1 MLRHI
6 NLFVTTLIFL
16 AISIVY
22 IFYPKISLS
31 SDILGDWLSTTPM
44 PNTSNTGSHYSFTY
58 NNRLYSIGGAN
69 TSTFANGIY
78 SDIALNGT
86 ISNWT
91 SISSLPNILWHSGT
105 TYNNYVYLLGG
116 ANSAIVNINDVKI
129 GTVDAFGNISSWAS
143 TTSLPFAL
151 SLGSSVTVGN
161 RVYFAGGST
170 NEENSS
176 SAKSEIWR
184 ADINPLDG
192 TLSAWTLAGNLSQP
206 MLGFGMVES
215 NGYLI
220 VLGGKTTGNIYL
232 SDVKKAPIDSLT
244 GDIGSWSSLSSLPDP
259 VYRAGV
265 TKTGDMIVS
274 AGGYHISPSFT
285 LMDKVNFAEVDINGD
300 IASWIES
307 GFTLPQ
313 PTCCFSLS
321 SWNNFIYMV
330 GGWIGSYVDYV
341 YVSKIEVLETPS
353 PSPSPTPTPS
363 PSPSPSP
370 SPTPTSSPTPTV
382 SPSPTPIIPII
393 NVPSLKQYSE
403 PWQSNL
409 YDHTAATIKQWG
421 CALTS
426 AAMVL
431 QYHGHNI
438 MPNALNNWLNSQT
451 DGYISNGLINW
462 LAVSRYTKL
471 HDSPSSPTLE
481 YKRLLPTDINLDN
494 ELANSRP
501 VVLKQPG
508 HFVVGTGKLSSGIYS
523 INDPGY
529 ASRTDLF
536 PYGNSYLAINSYTPT
551 HSDLSYM
558 MFTADSDIV
567 LELIDSDGNIIST
580 QNYIEDPISDIDDP
594 DNKSGE
600 SLSVLIFE
608 KPESGDYKLKITGG
622 SGNYNLD
629 TYLYTVT
636 GEVT

>member
-1 MLRHI
+1 M
-6 NLFVTTLIFL
+6 
-16 AISIVY
+16 
-22 IFYPKISLS
+22 
-31 SDILGDWLSTTPM
+31 
-44 PNTSNTGSHYSFTY
+44 
-58 NNRLYSIGGAN
+58 
-69 TSTFANGIY
+69 
-78 SDIALNGT
+78 
-86 ISNWT
+86 
-91 SISSLPNILWHSGT
+91 
-105 TYNNYVYLLGG
+105 
-116 ANSAIVNINDVKI
+116 
-129 GTVDAFGNISSWAS
+129 
-143 TTSLPFAL
+143 
-151 SLGSSVTVGN
+151 
-161 RVYFAGGST
+161 
-170 NEENSS
+170 
-176 SAKSEIWR
+176 
-184 ADINPLDG
+184 
-192 TLSAWTLAGNLSQP
+192 
-206 MLGFGMVES
+206 
-215 NGYLI
+215 
-220 VLGGKTTGNIYL
+220 
-232 SDVKKAPIDSLT
+232 
-244 GDIGSWSSLSSLPDP
+244 
-259 VYRAGV
+259 
-265 TKTGDMIVS
+265 
-274 AGGYHISPSFT
+274 
-285 LMDKVNFAEVDINGD
+285 
-300 IASWIES
+300 
-307 GFTLPQ
+307 
-313 PTCCFSLS
+313 
-321 SWNNFIYMV
+321 
-330 GGWIGSYVDYV
+330 
-341 YVSKIEVLETPS
+341 ETPS

-636 GEVT
+636 GEVTQNNFSGTISEEQDTDIFDVIFNVESQEDSVTEDTTPPSTPESITTTSPTNNIVSQTWTWEESTDSSGIESYLWRIPSYGEGTVTTNSLVTNLTEGFWNFFVKAKDNAGNESSEAEGSVTVDITNPEGNWATPTEDSTVSGIVSLNFSATDDLSGVDTVLYFYKRDDGIDEFHLTDSDWDTTSLALDTYILRATVTDNAGNTASFDEEVSVSAIISGVSSTTPSTDSAIITWTTDRLTKSRVVYDTVSHGTLGSPENYGYGYSTSTFDSSPKVV